1 MNICVH
7 TNILMRGIL
16 RFSNDQMI
24 YLSSVL
30 ALEEVLHLISVNFL
44 PLAGRKSWAALL
56 GLVRSGFGG
65 ILSPHVEGFGSF
77 RYLVFSLSI

>member
-7 TNILMRGIL
+7 RNILMRGIL

-30 ALEEVLHLISVNFL
+30 APEEVLHLISANFL

-56 GLVRSGFGG
+56 GSVRSGFGG
-65 ILSPHVEGFGSF
+65 NRLIYWLQKNSF
-77 RYLVFSLSI
+77 R